1 MSVNNPLATSFDT
14 KNNSSNLFSLILNS
28 MLRSRSLTNSNLN
41 PVYLNTEL
49 NRVQQYT
56 NLTNTDTKDISIL
69 VSETDLLSIDNLE
82 LLLNLNNNITSVHN
96 SVSFFNVNSYVNN
109 DLLNPNLRLN
119 FKKTTSKFNLNS
131 NYSSMDNN
139 LLLDLYV
146 LSVNNTTI

>member
-1 MSVNNPLATSFDT
+1 MSVNNPLATSLDT

-109 DLLNPNLRLN
+109 DLLNPNLTLN

>member
-1 MSVNNPLATSFDT
+1 MSVNNPLVTSFDN
-14 KNNSSNLFSLILNS
+14 KNKSSNMFSIILNS

-49 NRVQQYT
+49 NRVQQY
-56 NLTNTDTKDISIL
+56 NNPTNTDLKDISIL

-82 LLLNLNNNITSVHN
+82 LLLNLNSNVTSVHN

-109 DLLNPNLRLN
+109 DLLNPNLTLN
-119 FKKTTSKFNLNS
+119 LKKTTLKGNLNS
-131 NYSSMDNN
+131 NYSSIDNN

-146 LSVNNTTI
+146 LSVTNTTI